1 MSVRLQL
8 AAAFG
13 VLLVMASA
21 VIGIGILSLRDLES
35 VNSEVA
41 GHAVPYLTGLSDAAV
56 AAKAAANDERGFL
69 LTGNTAY
76 VTECQG
82 RRTAEN
88 TGLAGARAGAT
99 TAAERD
105 AVDEVSAGLD
115 AFNRSLDDEFGLF
128 ATDRAGALKV
138 STGRNRDLRKAYEKN
153 FDAAIA
159 LAKGQVADA
168 SKSADQQAGRAR
180 AILLALLG
188 VMVVVGIAA
197 CVLLGRAVIRP
208 LARGI
213 DVLEAAARGDLTGR
227 IDPRGAREFRRM
239 AHATNEMLTAT
250 SGAVATIAGSADT
263 VNSTAARLAGA
274 SRDIAIATDGAAREA
289 EQLSAAAS
297 QTSTSMQA
305 VASAAEEM
313 SATIG
318 EIANSATNAANIAA
332 QAVHA
337 AEAAG
342 GTVSRLDTSSTE
354 IGNVVKAI
362 TAIAEQTNLLALN
375 ATIEAARA
383 GDAGKG
389 FSVVASEV
397 KDLAQETARATEDI
411 VRRVDTIQ
419 VDIRQ
424 AIDAIARI
432 TTVIGQINDHQ
443 STIVS
448 TVEEQS
454 ATTQEMT
461 RSITEA
467 AGGITSIAGN
477 ISSVAGIVQATT
489 DDTDQARA
497 AAAALAEMGDELR
510 RLVGRFTYGP
520 GPG

>member
-1 MSVRLQL
+1 MHGGTPGMSVRLQL

-305 VASAAEEM
+305 VASAA
-313 SATIG
+313 
-318 EIANSATNAANIAA
+318 

-461 RSITEA
+461 RSISEA